1 MRSYST
7 WSAHRQR
14 PGWFRNSLVKLS
26 NPLAVYA
33 CLLAAIYTTFFNL
46 AVTLHNVQL
55 LNKLLPPAPKEYS
68 YAGSDHPAQLPLDL
82 PAVGLVLEYSDPHF
96 SLWDDAEWATLFPA
110 EGFTDLG
117 PAQQPYLLSVVHQ
130 MHCLD
135 IIRVGF
141 LRNRAGDAHHV
152 ENCLRY
158 MRQIVLCKAD
168 TTLEETGVHEIG
180 GRNETDGSGVGMVHR
195 CRDWTKVRQY
205 LLDNPSHVSRA

>member
-1 MRSYST
+1 MQPFYA
-7 WSAHRQR
+7 WSVHGER
-14 PGWFRNSLVKLS
+14 PGWLRSSLVHLS
-26 NPLAVYA
+26 SPLAVYV
-33 CLLAAIYTTFFNL
+33 CLLAAVVTTFLNL

-55 LNKLLPPAPKEYS
+55 LNELLPPAPKEYS

-82 PAVGLVLEYSDPHF
+82 PAVGLVLEYGDPHF
-96 SLWDDAEWATLFPA
+96 SLWDDAEWGTLFPA

-117 PAQQPYLLSVVHQ
+117 PSQQPYLLSMIHQ

-141 LRNRAGDAHHV
+141 LTNRTGAAHHV
-152 ENCLRY
+152 EHCLRY
-158 MRQIVLCKAD
+158 LRQIVLCKAD
-168 TTLEETGVHEIG
+168 TTLEETVMKEID
-180 GRNETDGSGVGMVHR
+180 GRNETGGSGVGMVHR